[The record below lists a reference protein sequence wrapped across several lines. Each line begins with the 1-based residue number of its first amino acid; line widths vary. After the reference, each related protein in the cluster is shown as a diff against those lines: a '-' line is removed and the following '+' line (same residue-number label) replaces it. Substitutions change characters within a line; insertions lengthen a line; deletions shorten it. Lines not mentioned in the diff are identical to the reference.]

1 MGSTEFLLVISIC
14 LVVLAALLC
23 VAAWIIGGFSRRQKD
38 DWYHWRQNCRLAGR
52 TAAKRRDAL
61 DKEEVD
67 ALLAPFESGHDNLG
81 RADR

>member
-1 MGSTEFLLVISIC
+1 MGSTEFLFVLSIC

-23 VAAWIIGGFSRRQKD
+23 VAAWFIGGFSRSRSD
-38 DWYHWRQNCRLAGR
+38 DWHHWRQKCRLAGR

-67 ALLAPFESGHDNLG
+67 ALLAPFEGGQDNLG
-81 RADR
+81 RADS